1 MIEWF
6 TTAQVAIAVVVGIVC
21 LIAGGIGRAP
31 SDLTNGLTAFV
42 ALLLVAQIVVSI
54 IAPLVGNQ
62 PTGDIVE
69 YWVYLIS
76 ALLLPPLAIV
86 WGLVDRSRWATVVL
100 GVVALSVAVMVYRM
114 GQIWFVQVA

>member
-6 TTAQVAIAVVVGIVC
+6 TTAQVAVAVVVGIVC
-21 LIAGGIGRAP
+21 LIAGGIGRSP

-42 ALLLVAQIVVSI
+42 ALLLLAQIVVSI
-54 IAPLVGNQ
+54 IAPFVGND
-62 PTGDIVE
+62 PTGDPVE

-86 WGLVDRSRWATVVL
+86 WGLVDRSRWSTVVL
-100 GVVALSVAVMVYRM
+100 GVVSLAVAVMVYRM

>member
-6 TTAQVAIAVVVGIVC
+6 TTAQVAVAVVVGIVC

-31 SDLTNGLTAFV
+31 SDLTHGLTAFV
-42 ALLLVAQIVVSI
+42 AVLLLAQIVVSI
-54 IAPLVGNQ
+54 VAPFVGND
-62 PTGDIVE
+62 PTGDPVE

-76 ALLLPPLAIV
+76 ALLLPLLAIV
-86 WGLVDRSRWATVVL
+86 WGLVDRSRWSTIVL
-100 GVVALSVAVMVYRM
+100 GVVSLAVAVMVYRM

>member
-1 MIEWF
+1 VIEWF
-6 TTAQVAIAVVVGIVC
+6 TTAQVAVAVVVGIVC
-21 LIAGGIGRAP
+21 LIAGGIGRSP

-42 ALLLVAQIVVSI
+42 ALLLLAQIVVSI
-54 IAPLVGNQ
+54 IAPFVGND
-62 PTGDIVE
+62 PTGDPVE

-86 WGLVDRSRWATVVL
+86 WGLVDRSRWSTVVL
-100 GVVALSVAVMVYRM
+100 GVVSLAVAVMVYRM

>member
-6 TTAQVAIAVVVGIVC
+6 TTAQVAVAVVVGIVC
-21 LIAGGIGRAP
+21 LVAGGIGRQP

-42 ALLLVAQIVVSI
+42 ALLLLAQIVVAI
-54 IAPLVGNQ
+54 VAPLTGSQ

-69 YWVYLIS
+69 FWAYLIS
-76 ALLLPPLAIV
+76 AMLLPPLAIV

-100 GVVALSVAVMVYRM
+100 GVVSLAVAVMVYRM
-114 GQIWFVQVA
+114 GEIWFVQGA